1 MKRPKIDLSKDGIKR
16 FFLHHIEKLILAAA
30 LVGFGVFFW
39 LGFNTE
45 NYSKTDPQKLSQKA
59 DSARTYMM
67 NDASWTTIN
76 EMRVT
81 RDKADGIVKNT
92 KKLDLDGYNFA
103 KPFLGTPRQS
113 LVLRNDPE
121 IALINPEETITDVIA
136 APAFFKR
143 KLIGRADRPGSE
155 LDKLE
160 PSRARNA
167 GAGRPGED
175 GGQTG
180 RGSKNR
186 DDDLPTVGDVY
197 SDLNLLVGLGLRPGR
212 AATNSANDV
221 SLIKNIVSVRALIK
235 HKEFWE
241 SCKKKLKNTYGYFPE
256 RDRPNYK
263 LVEIQRKEG
272 DGEWQDRTIYQNR
285 IESVYA
291 GLAPEVVDPD
301 NYDPALT
308 GRIPSI
314 PIFDYRDFASHPTV
328 GLRDFDKIWTIET
341 EEETEVVNTNNP
353 KPDRDPSDPF
363 SDPEAD
369 AAEEDARNR
378 DRNRGP
384 VVSGPPRIGSDRTA
398 YKDLDVDEPSGDLKV
413 VRFFDLWDVKPGA
426 TYTYRFR
433 IWADDPNHE
442 GEKKR
447 AQAGGGRGPGG
458 RGDRDEG
465 GIGQLG
471 GGGGGGAAGL
481 TDGGGR
487 GGDPGGRGNP
497 GAGRGGDPRGNPGG
511 GRGGDPRGG
520 RGGGDQPIVYKK
532 IPIPDAQKDISVRDR
547 IDDHLAQIRNNPDFQ
562 KFIDSVLKT
571 FDVDLTYCWSSDWV
585 EVKVTVPDSGK
596 SDAFVGSVVAKQS
609 KSSRRETVTVSD
621 HTAEILVSEWSQKFG
636 TLVAK
641 FRQVRKGD
649 WLNFTVDSPFN
660 VLQIVDRRMK
670 KMEDY
675 SFQTDQMVVDLMGG
689 EKIEVGRI
697 SPVEYRTPGEMLL
710 MDDQGNVL
718 IRNEFDQKREYLSR
732 SQGVDE
738 TSEYNANRRRPTA
751 PRGGRGGDGRGG
763 DPDDIFD

>member
-1 MKRPKIDLSKDGIKR
+1 MKRPKIDLSKEGLKR
-16 FFLHHIEKLILAAA
+16 FFLHHVEKLILAVA

-39 LGFNTE
+39 LGFKTE

-92 KKLDLDGYNFA
+92 KKLELEGYDFT

-113 LVLRNDPE
+113 LVLRHDPE
-121 IALINPEETITDVIA
+121 IALITPQETIAEAVT

-143 KLIGRADRPGSE
+143 KLIGRAARVGSE
-155 LDKLE
+155 LDKLP
-160 PSRARNA
+160 PSRARNS
-167 GAGRPGED
+167 GAGRPGENRGQS
-175 GGQTG
+175 GGST
-180 RGSKNR
+180 RKR
-186 DDDLPTVGDVY
+186 DDDLPTVGDLY
-197 SDLNLLVGLGLRPGR
+197 SDLNLLVGLGLRPGQ
-212 AATNSANDV
+212 AATNSSNDV
-221 SLIKNIVSVRALIK
+221 SLIKSIVSVRALIK
-235 HKEFWE
+235 HKQFWE
-241 SCKKKLKNTYGYFPE
+241 SCKTKLKNTYGYFPE

-272 DGEWQDRTIYQNR
+272 NGEWQDRTIYQNR
-285 IESVYA
+285 IETVYS

-301 NYDPALT
+301 NYDRALT

-314 PIFDYRDFASHPTV
+314 PIFDYRNFASHPTA
-328 GLRDFDKIWTIET
+328 GLRDFDKIWKIES
-341 EEETEVVNTNNP
+341 EEEPEVVNTDNP
-353 KPDRDPSDPF
+353 KPDDDPSDPF

-369 AAEEDARNR
+369 AEEDARNR

-384 VVSGPPRIGSDRTA
+384 VVTGPPRRGSDRSA

-413 VRFFDLWDVKPGA
+413 VRFFDLWDVKPGE

-447 AQAGGGRGPGG
+447 AQAGGRAPGG
-458 RGDRDEG
+458 RGDREDG
-465 GIGQLG
+465 GIGALGG

-481 TDGGGR
+481 ADGDGR
-487 GGDPGGRGNP
+487 GGDPAGGRGNP
-497 GAGRGGDPRGNPGG
+497 GAGRGGDPGGNPGG
-511 GRGGDPRGG
+511 RGGSSRG
-520 RGGGDQPIVYKK
+520 RGGDQPIVYKK

-547 IDDHLAQIRNNPDFQ
+547 IDDHLAKISQDSDFQ
-562 KFIDSVLKT
+562 KFIDNVLET
-571 FDVDLTYCWSSDWV
+571 FDVDLTYCWASDWV
-585 EVKVTVPDSGK
+585 EVKVTVPESGK

-609 KSSRRETVTVSD
+609 RSSRREPVTVSD
-621 HTAEILVSEWSQKFG
+621 HIAKVLVSEWSQKFG

-649 WLNFTVDSPFN
+649 WLNFDVESPFN

-670 KMEDY
+670 KMEEY

-689 EKIEVGRI
+689 EKIEVGRV
-697 SPVEYRTPGEMLL
+697 SPVEYHIPGEMLL

-718 IRNEFDQKREYLSR
+718 VRNEFDQKREYLVR
-732 SQGVDE
+732 SQASDE
-738 TSEYNANRRRPTA
+738 TSEYNADRRRPTA
-751 PRGGRGGDGRGG
+751 PRGGRGGD
-763 DPDDIFD
+763 PDDIFD